1 MIKINIWS
9 LIWVT
14 QFIECLISRNS
25 NSKLTKK
32 LFVDPR
38 SKNYLKLLSIK
49 YIETGWISV
58 NVRVMV

>member
-9 LIWVT
+9 LNWVT

-49 YIETGWISV
+49 YIETSWISV